1 MKKIR
6 AMSLPGLLAIAL
18 VLAGVS
24 APAPLSAQELT
35 RTLTAAQVAC
45 NAGQLEKLL
54 NRSYLTPIRGG
65 LLHSL
70 YVTYNEYSFYEGLG
84 IARESDRFPT
94 ATETYLAFH
103 MNPDVRPHL
112 LNPERPPIG
121 QVSLTREDSGSQ
133 LTTPLTYEAM
143 VLQVNPLLNPGP
155 PPWTDPGRLQ
165 INNLEQN
172 PAYTYRVA
180 DVKPGRG
187 LEQDGLLDPCHLRF
201 TGFDRWVFS
210 LLQRMLVI
218 TANTWLG
225 GNTFVD
231 YPIKAAI
238 FRGEDPHVFR
248 IDIYPTNALVTGNR
262 LAVRL
267 RIDWTPDGKL
277 TTGFIEGLPFCT
289 GPGQQGCTTSIQ
301 PEEVRVFLGK
311 PVFNARRPFPLQGFG
326 YNRALGNPDPTAA
339 KSDIDF
345 AQLLE
350 GTAWNAGGF
359 APPAEP

>member
-1 MKKIR
+1 MKN
-6 AMSLPGLLAIAL
+6 LPASTLPALVAVTL
-18 VLAGVS
+18 VLAGSS
-24 APAPLSAQELT
+24 ALPAQELT

-45 NAGQLEKLL
+45 NADQLENLL
-54 NRSYLTPIRGG
+54 NRSYLTPVRAG

-70 YVTYNEYSFYEGLG
+70 YLTYNEFSFYEGLG
-84 IARESDRFPT
+84 IARLSEKFPT

-112 LNPERPPIG
+112 LNPERPPIV

-133 LTTPLTYEAM
+133 LTTPQSLSAM
-143 VLQVNPLLNPGP
+143 VLQINPLLNPGA
-155 PPWTDPGRLQ
+155 PPWNDPGRLQ
-165 INNLEQN
+165 INNFEQN
-172 PAYTYRVA
+172 PSYTYRVA

-201 TGFDRWVFS
+201 TAFDRWVFS
-210 LLQRMLVI
+210 LLERMLVI
-218 TANTWLG
+218 TGNRWIG
-225 GNTFVD
+225 GNAFGH

-248 IDIYPTNALVTGNR
+248 IDIYPTDKLVTWNR
-262 LAVRL
+262 LALRL
-267 RIDWTPDGKL
+267 RVDWTPDGKL

-289 GPGQQGCTTSIQ
+289 GPGQRGCTTSLQ
-301 PEEVRVFLGK
+301 PEEVQVFLAT
-311 PVFNARRPFPLQGFG
+311 PVLNARRPVPQYGFV
-326 YNRALGNPDPTAA
+326 YNQSLGPSDPTTA
-339 KSDIDF
+339 KADIDF